1 MYLKLI
7 CIIYN
12 KNYYTNQKIMHKNV
26 QQLNTNANKYVPPR
40 HHTNIS
46 TNANKFRAPAPT
58 EKSAL
63 KKEFQLKDH
72 LNAFPSLSETI
83 PVNKSAALS
92 FAQAM
97 KIEQQLAKNM
107 EHISEVPPGWVNI
120 RFKNK
125 QIQYKY
131 GESFS
136 KRYPSGDD
144 NIDQD
149 ARISTLLLKYRLAK
163 EQYEHDNDVVR
174 LGDYSAYYNSPT
186 LLEQFAEEELRI
198 NEEYLSDISSDNE
211 Y

>member
-1 MYLKLI
+1 MR
-7 CIIYN
+7 
-12 KNYYTNQKIMHKNV
+12 KNV
-26 QQLNTNANKYVPPR
+26 QQLNTNATAPTNKYVPP
-40 HHTNIS
+40 HQHTNIS

-72 LNAFPSLSETI
+72 LNAFPLLCETI
-83 PVNKSAALS
+83 PLNKSGALS

-97 KIEQQLAKNM
+97 KTEQQLAKNT
-107 EHISEVPPGWVNI
+107 EHISEVPSGWVSM
-120 RFKNK
+120 RKYK
-125 QIQYKY
+125 GQIQYKY
-131 GESFS
+131 GEPFS
-136 KRYPSGDD
+136 RRYPSGDD

-163 EQYEHDNDVVR
+163 EQYERDNDVLR

>member
-1 MYLKLI
+1 
-7 CIIYN
+7 
-12 KNYYTNQKIMHKNV
+12 MHTNV

-40 HHTNIS
+40 QHTNIS
-46 TNANKFRAPAPT
+46 TNANKFRVPAPT
-58 EKSAL
+58 EKIAL

-72 LNAFPSLSETI
+72 LNAFPLLCETI

-97 KIEQQLAKNM
+97 KTEQQLAKNM

-120 RFKNK
+120 RYKNK
-125 QIQYKY
+125 EIQYKY
-131 GESFS
+131 GEPFS
-136 KRYPSGDD
+136 RRYPSGDA

-163 EQYEHDNDVVR
+163 EQYEHDNDVLR

-186 LLEQFAEEELRI
+186 LLEQFAEEELRV
-198 NEEYLSDISSDNE
+198 NEEYLSDVSSDNE